1 MVNMNSP
8 VSMPTAMDANWAC
21 AEADGV
27 LSQSRLSRR
36 SDSAEALRLP
46 WDDED
51 LLTVAPVAAACSPP
65 SLGAPSPLRFVGRK
79 PELPVTAP
87 WWAYTL
93 REMSK
98 DEAIPEFRK
107 AVNVMSACSGISAE
121 SFVLEA
127 RPKICVCF

>member
-1 MVNMNSP
+1 MNAAVP
-8 VSMPTAMDANWAC
+8 IPITMDENWAC
-21 AEADGV
+21 AEADAV

-36 SDSAEALRLP
+36 SDSAEALRTP
-46 WDDED
+46 SDDED
-51 LLTVAPVAAACSPP
+51 LLTAAPVAAAPP
-65 SLGAPSPLRFVGRK
+65 SLGVPSPLRVVGRK

-98 DEAIPEFRK
+98 DEAVPEFHR
-107 AVNVMSACSGISAE
+107 AINVMSACSGISAE

-127 RPKICVCF
+127 RHEICALSLNP